1 MKRVN
6 LILLTTV
13 LVIVLL
19 TVEIVIIRNAS
30 KYEPQVEVLFAAT
43 KIPEG
48 TIIKSHMLKTKK
60 INLSYAHKQSVRKAE
75 EIEEKKAKT
84 EIEEDEMILSSKL
97 IKADEFEEVIIE
109 NNSNRLFSV
118 EFKGDQAN
126 GWWLKIGQRVDIIFV
141 PNDRVLRDTDNS
153 HKYVERLRSVRIAA
167 IIDEK
172 GKLVKNNDRVSLPRY
187 ISFELSDNQCDFLA
201 YAKGNGRIEISVIPE

>member
-1 MKRVN
+1 MKKVN

-19 TVEIVIIRNAS
+19 AIEIVIVRNAS

-43 KIPEG
+43 KIAEG
-48 TIIKSHMLKTKK
+48 TIIKPHMLNSKK
-60 INLSYAHKQSVRKAE
+60 INLSYAHKQSVKNVE
-75 EIEEKKAKT
+75 EVEGKRAKIEF
-84 EIEEDEMILSSKL
+84 EEGEMILNSKL

-109 NNSNRLFSV
+109 DNNNRLFSV

-126 GWWLKIGQRVDIIFV
+126 GWWIKTGQRVDIIFV
-141 PNDRVLRDTDNS
+141 PNDRAMRDNDNNQ
-153 HKYVERLRSVRIAA
+153 KYVERLKSVRIAA
-167 IIDEK
+167 IIDEN

-187 ISFELSDNQCDFLA
+187 ISFELTDKQCDFLA
-201 YAKGNGRIEISVIPE
+201 YAKGNGRLEISVIPE